1 MRRLYVYVSN
11 GFTLTW
17 FISKM
22 YSYLAFYIYIF
33 SFFQFSL
40 TFLKLGEFNH
50 YKEAKQEPVSLNLLT
65 LKRLKITGQESE

>member
-1 MRRLYVYVSN
+1 
-11 GFTLTW
+11 
-17 FISKM
+17 M

-33 SFFQFSL
+33 SFLQFSL

-65 LKRLKITGQESE
+65 LRRLKIIEQES

>member
-1 MRRLYVYVSN
+1 MRRLYVYVAN

-17 FISKM
+17 FISKI

-33 SFFQFSL
+33 SFLHFSL